1 MRNSSISFSYN
12 FHAIRRYTFVLF
24 IQLNSSKM
32 ESLTKNENSTTGHT
46 ANQQDVKP
54 LAPIRFN
61 TTEVIMPGIVEPDGL
76 LLSTRTLAGPA
87 AGQVTVKMEAS
98 GIAFAEQ
105 SMRRGRYYEQ
115 PKFPFVPG
123 YDLVGT
129 VVATGPGV
137 DPALLGKRVAA
148 MTKIGGW
155 ASHVLLSASDLLP
168 VPDAIDPL
176 EVETLIVNGLTAWQ
190 MLHAKAKIKRGQTI
204 LVHGANGGVG
214 TILTQLALNAGVKVI
229 GTASPRHHETL
240 RAQGVQPIDYNDVDL
255 AGSVLKL
262 APDGVDAV
270 FDHLGGPS
278 FAMSFGLL
286 AKGGVLVCYAIASAL
301 KDTGNV
307 LIPFLKVLLQL
318 GWWNM
323 MPNGRKAY
331 FYNIWDGKGTEPFR
345 KQLRE
350 DFAQLTT
357 LLASGVL
364 KPQIAARFPLAQIT
378 AAMKLAESRT
388 AYGKVV
394 LVP

>member
-1 MRNSSISFSYN
+1 
-12 FHAIRRYTFVLF
+12 
-24 IQLNSSKM
+24 M
-32 ESLTKNENSTTGHT
+32 ESLAKNQN
-46 ANQQDVKP
+46 DVQP
-54 LAPIRFN
+54 LVPISFT
-61 TTEVIMPGIVEPDGL
+61 TTEVIMPGIIEPEGL
-76 LLSTRTLAGPA
+76 VLKTRVLTNPA
-87 AGQVTVKMEAS
+87 AGQVIVKMEVS

-129 VVATGPGV
+129 VVETGPGV
-137 DPALLGKRVAA
+137 DPALIGTRVAA

-155 ASHVLLSASDLLP
+155 ASYVLLSAGDLLP
-168 VPDAIDPL
+168 VPESIDPL
-176 EVETLIVNGLTAWQ
+176 EAETLIVNGITAWQ
-190 MLHAKAKIKRGQTI
+190 MLHLKARIKRGQTI

-214 TILTQLALNAGVKVI
+214 TILTQLAIYAGVRVI

-240 RAQGVQPIDYNDVDL
+240 RAQGVEPVDYNDIDL

-262 APDGVDAV
+262 APGGVDAV

-278 FAMSFGLL
+278 FARSFGLL
-286 AKGGVLVCYAIASAL
+286 AKGGVMVCYAIASAL
-301 KDTGNV
+301 NDTGNV
-307 LIPFLKVLLQL
+307 LLPFIKVLVQL
-318 GWWNM
+318 AWWNM

-331 FYNIWDGKGTEPFR
+331 FYNIWEGKGSEAFQR
-345 KQLRE
+345 QLRE
-350 DFAQLTT
+350 TFAELTT
-357 LLASGVL
+357 LLAGGVL
-364 KPQIAARFPLAQIT
+364 KPQIAARFPLNDVI

>member
-1 MRNSSISFSYN
+1 
-12 FHAIRRYTFVLF
+12 
-24 IQLNSSKM
+24 M
-32 ESLTKNENSTTGHT
+32 ESLTKNGNGIKGNTKNHQNTEHLEQTS
-46 ANQQDVKP
+46 
-54 LAPIRFN
+54 FN
-61 TTEVIMPGIVEPDGL
+61 TTEVIMPGIVEPEGL
-76 LLSTRTLAGPA
+76 FVSTRVLGNPA

-155 ASHVLLSASDLLP
+155 ASYVLLPASDLLP
-168 VPDAIDPL
+168 VPENIDPL
-176 EVETLIVNGLTAWQ
+176 EAETLIVNGITAWQ
-190 MLHAKAKIKRGQTI
+190 MLHGKARIKRGQTI

-214 TILTQLALNAGVKVI
+214 TILAQLALHAGVRVI

-240 RAQGVQPIDYNDVDL
+240 RVQGVQPIDYNDTDL

-262 APDGVDAV
+262 APGGVDAV

-278 FAMSFGLL
+278 FARSFGLL
-286 AKGGVLVCYAIASAL
+286 AEGGVLVCYAIASAL
-301 KDTGNV
+301 NDTGTI
-307 LIPFLKVLLQL
+307 LIPFLKVLVQL
-318 GWWNM
+318 WWWNM

-331 FYNIWDGKGTEPFR
+331 FYNIWDGKGSEAFQA
-345 KQLRE
+345 QLRE
-350 DFAQLTT
+350 TFAQLTT
-357 LLASGVL
+357 LLANGVL
-364 KPQIAARFPLAQIT
+364 KPQIAARFPLTQIT

-388 AYGKVV
+388 VYGKVV

>member
-1 MRNSSISFSYN
+1 
-12 FHAIRRYTFVLF
+12 
-24 IQLNSSKM
+24 M
-32 ESLTKNENSTTGHT
+32 ESLTKNENSITGNT
-46 ANQQDVKP
+46 ANHQNVKT
-54 LAPIRFN
+54 LKQTSFN
-61 TTEVIMPGIVEPDGL
+61 TTEVIMPGIVEPEGL
-76 LLSTRTLAGPA
+76 LLRTRALNNPA
-87 AGQVTVKMEAS
+87 TGQVTVRMEAS

-129 VVATGPGV
+129 VVATGPCA
-137 DPALLGKRVAA
+137 DPSLLGKRVAA
-148 MTKIGGW
+148 MTKTGGW
-155 ASHVLLSASDLLP
+155 ASYVLLSASDLLP

-176 EVETLIVNGLTAWQ
+176 EAETLIVNGITAWQ
-190 MLHAKAKIKRGQTI
+190 MLHSKARIKRGQTI

-214 TILTQLALNAGVKVI
+214 TILTQLALNAGVRVI
-229 GTASPRHHETL
+229 GTASPRHHEIL
-240 RAQGVQPIDYNDVDL
+240 RAQGVQPVDYNDIDL

-262 APDGVDAV
+262 APGGVDAV

-278 FAMSFGLL
+278 FARSFGLL

-301 KDTGNV
+301 NDTGNV
-307 LIPFLKVLLQL
+307 LIPFLKVLVQL
-318 GWWNM
+318 GWWNI

-331 FYNIWDGKGTEPFR
+331 FYNIWDGKGTETFR
-345 KQLRE
+345 GQLRE

-364 KPQIAARFPLAQIT
+364 KPQIAARFPLAQIID
-378 AAMKLAESRT
+378 AMKLAESRT

-394 LVP
+394 IVP

>member
-1 MRNSSISFSYN
+1 
-12 FHAIRRYTFVLF
+12 
-24 IQLNSSKM
+24 M
-32 ESLTKNENSTTGHT
+32 ESLTKNGNSITGNT
-46 ANQQDVKP
+46 AHHQIFKP
-54 LAPIRFN
+54 LEQTSFN
-61 TTEVIMPGIVEPDGL
+61 TTEVIMPGIIEPEGL
-76 LLSTRTLAGPA
+76 LLETRALNNPA
-87 AGQVTVKMEAS
+87 DGQVIVKMEAS

-137 DPALLGKRVAA
+137 DAALVGKRVAA
-148 MTKIGGW
+148 MTKTGGW
-155 ASHVLLSASDLLP
+155 ASYALLPASDLLP
-168 VPDAIDPL
+168 VPEAIDPL
-176 EVETLIVNGLTAWQ
+176 EAETLIVNGITAWQ
-190 MLHAKAKIKRGQTI
+190 MLYSKAGIKCGQTI

-214 TILTQLALNAGVKVI
+214 TILTQLALNAGVRVI

-240 RAQGVQPIDYNDVDL
+240 RAQGVQPVDYNDIDL

-262 APDGVDAV
+262 APGGVDAV

-278 FAMSFGLL
+278 FARSFSLL
-286 AKGGVLVCYAIASAL
+286 AKGGALVCYAIASAL
-301 KDTGNV
+301 NDTGNV
-307 LIPFLKVLLQL
+307 LIPFLKVLVQL
-318 GWWNM
+318 GWWNI

-331 FYNIWDGKGTEPFR
+331 FYNIWDGKGTETFR
-345 KQLRE
+345 GQQRE

-364 KPQIAARFPLAQIT
+364 KPQIAGRFPLARI
-378 AAMKLAESRT
+378 ADAMKLAESRT

-394 LVP
+394 IVP

>member
-1 MRNSSISFSYN
+1 
-12 FHAIRRYTFVLF
+12 
-24 IQLNSSKM
+24 M
-32 ESLTKNENSTTGHT
+32 ESLTKNQQNAQPLTPNS
-46 ANQQDVKP
+46 
-54 LAPIRFN
+54 FN
-61 TTEVIMPGIVEPDGL
+61 TTEVIMPGIIEPEGL
-76 LLSTRTLAGPA
+76 LLKTRILDNPA
-87 AGQVTVKMEAS
+87 AGQVVVKMEAS

-129 VVATGPGV
+129 VVAAGTGV
-137 DPALLGKRVAA
+137 DPNLIGKRVAA

-168 VPDAIDPL
+168 VPEDIDPL
-176 EVETLIVNGLTAWQ
+176 EAETLIVNGITAWQ
-190 MLHAKAKIKRGQTI
+190 MLHLKARIKRGQTI

-214 TILTQLALNAGVKVI
+214 TILTQLAIHAGVRVI

-240 RAQGVQPIDYNDVDL
+240 RAQGVEPLDYNDTDL
-255 AGSVLKL
+255 PKSVLKL
-262 APDGVDAV
+262 APGGVDAV

-278 FAMSFGLL
+278 FARSFGLL

-307 LIPFLKVLLQL
+307 LLPFIKVLAQL
-318 GWWNM
+318 AWWNIL
-323 MPNGRKAY
+323 PNGRKAY
-331 FYNIWDGKGTEPFR
+331 FYNIWDGKGTEAFQ

-350 DFAQLTT
+350 TFAELTT
-357 LLASGVL
+357 LLAGGVL
-364 KPQIAARFPLAQIT
+364 KPQIAARFPLTDIIT
-378 AAMKLAESRT
+378 AMKLAESRT